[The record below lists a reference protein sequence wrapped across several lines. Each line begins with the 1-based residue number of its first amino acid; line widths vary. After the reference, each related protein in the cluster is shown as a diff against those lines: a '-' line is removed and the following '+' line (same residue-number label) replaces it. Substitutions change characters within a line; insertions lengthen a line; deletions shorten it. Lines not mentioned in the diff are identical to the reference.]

1 MDEYANESNRE
12 DHVVW
17 GITNPSILYTYM
29 FIILNT
35 YVYTFIIGILE
46 LVELLV

>member
-1 MDEYANESNRE
+1 MDEYANGSNRE
-12 DHVVW
+12 DHIVW

-35 YVYTFIIGILE
+35 YIYTFIIGILE